1 MTNSYRPA
9 RAGLSIPMPDR
20 GGRLM
25 QAAGETIDLAIPYY
39 RRLADDGD
47 IVPAET
53 ETRRTPRRKKERR
66 P

>member
-25 QAAGETIDLAIPYY
+25 QAAGEVVDLGIPYY
-39 RRLADDGD
+39 RRLAEDGD
-47 IVPAET
+47 IVAVET
-53 ETRRTPRRKKERR
+53 ETRRAPRRKKER
-66 P
+66 

>member
-1 MTNSYRPA
+1 MTNTYRPA

-25 QAAGETIDLAIPYY
+25 QAAGEAVDLGIPYY

-47 IVPAET
+47 IVAVET
-53 ETRRTPRRKKERR
+53 ETRRAPRRKKER
-66 P
+66 